1 MRTHI
6 YYIAV
11 IVALLA
17 LGLWGGR
24 VNRGVLAERDARIA
38 GLQSDLTLCRAD
50 VKGQDSALAG
60 LRGQNSA
67 GQDNCAAALAAMS
80 LVSEISRLTP
90 SNPRHTGGTANI
102 PPAVPPANT
111 LTPGKA
117 TYNDAAF
124 TDFLNTF

>member
-24 VNRGVLAERDARIA
+24 VNRDVLAERDARIA

-67 GQDNCAAALAAMS
+67 GQDNCAAALAAMN
-80 LVSEISRLTP
+80 LVSELSRLTP
-90 SNPRHTGGTANI
+90 SNPRHTR
-102 PPAVPPANT
+102 
-111 LTPGKA
+111 
-117 TYNDAAF
+117 
-124 TDFLNTF
+124 